1 MQTWKTGTKTKMM
14 MMNYAQLCQK
24 VTIFYPEQAR
34 ASSSSFFF
42 SGTGI
47 QNKIRVGTSF
57 MFIYRS
63 FQRTSYFVFL
73 RQFLSINALPI
84 ERTLKLL

>member
-1 MQTWKTGTKTKMM
+1 MQTWKTGTKTKIM

-34 ASSSSFFF
+34 ASSSSFF

-47 QNKIRVGTSF
+47 QNKIRVGTSI

-73 RQFLSINALPI
+73 RQFLSIKALSI

>member
-1 MQTWKTGTKTKMM
+1 MQTWKTGTKTKIM
-14 MMNYAQLCQK
+14 MMNYPQLCQK

-34 ASSSSFFF
+34 ASSSFF

-47 QNKIRVGTSF
+47 QNKIRVGTSI

-63 FQRTSYFVFL
+63 FQRTSCFVFL
-73 RQFLSINALPI
+73 RQFLSIKALPI